1 VGHSASTKNDRRSR
15 GSFDDITIYHRVLSQ
30 EEIEDRTKALLKAAK
45 LKKGRA
51 KNAPSPV
58 LAISGA
64 AKIGTTELLRRA
76 IAVIQETRAKEA
88 EEKSSTIE
96 AAQ

>member
-1 VGHSASTKNDRRSR
+1 MQHALAEQAHTQRFVHVEVIDA
-15 GSFDDITIYHRVLSQ
+15 
-30 EEIEDRTKALLKAAK
+30 EEIEEKTKALMKAAK

-51 KNAPSPV
+51 KNAPAPV

-88 EEKSSTIE
+88 EAESSTIE

>member
-1 VGHSASTKNDRRSR
+1 M
-15 GSFDDITIYHRVLSQ
+15 
-30 EEIEDRTKALLKAAK
+30 
-45 LKKGRA
+45 
-51 KNAPSPV
+51 

-88 EEKSSTIE
+88 EAESSTIE

>member
-1 VGHSASTKNDRRSR
+1 VLAGKPEILCLNKCDALTAE
-15 GSFDDITIYHRVLSQ
+15 DIA
-30 EEIEDRTKALLKAAK
+30 EKTKALIKAAK

-64 AKIGTTELLRRA
+64 AKIGITDLLRRA
-76 IAVIQETRAKEA
+76 YAVIQETRAKEA
-88 EEKSSTIE
+88 ERKSSTIE

>member
-1 VGHSASTKNDRRSR
+1 
-15 GSFDDITIYHRVLSQ
+15 
-30 EEIEDRTKALLKAAK
+30 
-45 LKKGRA
+45 
-51 KNAPSPV
+51 

-76 IAVIQETRAKEA
+76 FAVIEEARAKEA
-88 EEKSSTIE
+88 AARTTTIE

>member
-1 VGHSASTKNDRRSR
+1 
-15 GSFDDITIYHRVLSQ
+15 
-30 EEIEDRTKALLKAAK
+30 
-45 LKKGRA
+45 
-51 KNAPSPV
+51 V

-76 IAVIQETRAKEA
+76 FAVIQETRCKEA
-88 EEKSSTIE
+88 EQKQATIE